1 MSTTVVVLLTG
12 LVVGALL
19 LAIEAIRGTR
29 RQLDDVADPVAAEHW
44 LVTHLA
50 ERPRLRAVVE
60 HTDRRVLG
68 GLAVGIS
75 FLMVFTAA
83 LVVGWVFESI
93 DSGRGFARWDQS
105 VAAWGPDHATTAAAD
120 FMRWVTKLGDTWLL
134 FSAMAAV
141 GVIDWRRRRTASSI
155 WFLLTVGLGV
165 TLVNNGLKLLIMRDR
180 PPVDHLV
187 GSAGSSFPSG
197 HAAASAAC
205 WMAIALVAGRWFPQR
220 VRPWLAVVAAVIAGL
235 VAASRALLGVHWVTD
250 VVAGLVVG
258 WTWFLLVAVIF
269 GGRLQR
275 FGEPFEEVADIAGD
289 VEPDIELDRGEPD
302 DAAVSRATSA
312 HANGGHHGK

>member
-12 LVVGALL
+12 LAAGVLL
-19 LAIEAIRGTR
+19 LAIEAIRGGR
-29 RQLDDVADPVAAEHW
+29 GRLDDVADPVAAEHW

-50 ERPRLRAVVE
+50 ERPRLRTAVE

-68 GLAVGIS
+68 GLAVAMS
-75 FLMVFTAA
+75 FLMLFTAA
-83 LVVGWVFESI
+83 LLVGWIFESI
-93 DSGRGFARWDQS
+93 DSGSGFARWDQS
-105 VAAWGPDHATTAAAD
+105 VAAWGPDNATSAAAD
-120 FMRWVTKLGDTWLL
+120 FMSRVTHLGDTWVL
-134 FSAMAAV
+134 FSAMMVV
-141 GVIDWRRRRTASSI
+141 GIIDWRRRRNSSSI

-165 TLVNNGLKLLIMRDR
+165 TIVNNGLKLLIMRDR

-205 WMAIALVAGRWFPQR
+205 WMAIALVAGRWFPRR
-220 VRPWLAVVAAVIAGL
+220 VRPWFAIGAVVIASL

-258 WTWFLLVAVIF
+258 WTWFLLVAVIY

-289 VEPDIELDRGEPD
+289 IEPDPIERHD
-302 DAAVSRATSA
+302 DVVVSRATSTQG
-312 HANGGHHGK
+312 NGGRHGN

>member
-1 MSTTVVVLLTG
+1 MSTTIVVLLTG
-12 LVVGALL
+12 VVAGVSL
-19 LAIEAIRGTR
+19 LAIEAVRGTR

-44 LVTHLA
+44 LVNHIA
-50 ERPRLRAVVE
+50 DRPRLRSAVE

-68 GLAVGIS
+68 GLAVAVS

-83 LVVGWVFESI
+83 LLVGWIFESI
-93 DSGRGFARWDQS
+93 DTGTGFAGWDRS
-105 VAAWGPDHATTAAAD
+105 VAAWGPDNATSAAAD
-120 FMRWVTKLGDTWLL
+120 FMRWVTRLGDTWVL
-134 FSAMAAV
+134 FSAITVV
-141 GVIDWRRRRTASSI
+141 GVIDWRRRRNPSSI

-165 TLVNNGLKLLIMRDR
+165 TIVNNGLKLLIMRDR

-205 WMAIALVAGRWFPQR
+205 WMAIALVAGRWFPR
-220 VRPWLAVVAAVIAGL
+220 RIRPWFAIGAVVIAGL

-250 VVAGLVVG
+250 VVAGVVVG
-258 WTWFLLVAVIF
+258 WTWFLLVAVIY

-275 FGEPFEEVADIAGD
+275 FGEPFEEVADMSGD
-289 VEPDIELDRGEPD
+289 VEPDGIERHDV
-302 DAAVSRATSA
+302 AWSRATSTQG
-312 HANGGHHGK
+312 NGGRHEK

>member
-12 LVVGALL
+12 LVLGGLL
-19 LAIEAIRGTR
+19 LAIQAIRGTR
-29 RQLDDVADPVAAEHW
+29 RRLDDVADPVAAEHW

-50 ERPRLRAVVE
+50 QRPRLRTAVE

-83 LVVGWVFESI
+83 LIVGWVFESI
-93 DSGRGFARWDQS
+93 DTGRGLARWDQS
-105 VAAWGPDHATTAAAD
+105 VAEWGPDHATTAAAG
-120 FMRWVTKLGDTWLL
+120 FMRAVTNLGDTWLVVTAL
-134 FSAMAAV
+134 VTV
-141 GVIDWRRRRTASSI
+141 GLIDRRRRRNATSL
-155 WFLLTVGLGV
+155 WFLLTVGLGI
-165 TLVNNGLKLLIMRDR
+165 TLVNNGLKLLIMRER

-205 WMAIALVAGRWFPQR
+205 WMAVALVAGRWFPRR
-220 VRPWLAVVAAVIAGL
+220 VRPWLAVVAVMIAGL

-258 WTWFLLVAVIF
+258 WTWFLLVAVIY

-275 FGEPFEEVADIAGD
+275 FGEPFEEVADTAGD
-289 VEPDIELDRGEPD
+289 GELDVDPDGVERAAEP
-302 DAAVSRATSA
+302 RATSA
-312 HANGGHHGK
+312 HGYGGHHGK